1 MLERPSGSDA
11 CAHKQTTPALHPGYG
26 TPVAYHRPAMAQP
39 ETEFIGISAAIREV
53 EVEMDYSA
61 RSDAKVLLTGESGV
75 GKEIAARLIH
85 QRSRR
90 AHLPIVTINCAGIP
104 DSLLESELFG
114 HVRGSFTNA
123 YRDRLG
129 LFELADGGTVF
140 MDEVGEM
147 SLRMQALLLRFLETG
162 EIQRVGA
169 HGVQNRVN
177 VRVIAA
183 TNRDLVERIASRD
196 FREDLYY
203 RLNVIHITIPPLR
216 VRREDIPILLRHFV
230 AEYAER
236 HGVKAPDL
244 APETVACLV
253 AYDWPGNVRQLK
265 NIAERLIV
273 RAHDGV
279 IPPEV
284 LPPEI
289 LASARGAGPSFADNA
304 TSRADSLFEQ
314 MVRRRES
321 FWSVVFPQFMARD
334 LTRAELRQI
343 VTRGLEQTRGNYK
356 VLAELF
362 NMPQPGEY
370 KRFLNFLRRHG
381 CEVPFHPFRS
391 IKGHQVDQPYQGDD
405 QRDPL

>member
-1 MLERPSGSDA
+1 M
-11 CAHKQTTPALHPGYG
+11 GYG
-26 TPVAYHRPAMAQP
+26 TSGRRATAASSAASTEHRLRSSAGWMAQP
-39 ETEFIGISAAIREV
+39 ETEFIGISAAIRHV

-61 RSDAKVLLTGESGV
+61 RSDAKVLITGESGV

-85 QRSRR
+85 QRSQR
-90 AHLPIVTINCAGIP
+90 AHQPIVTINCAGIP

-129 LFELADGGTVF
+129 LFEMADGGTIF

-169 HGVQNRVN
+169 HGVQSRVN

-183 TNRDLVERIASRD
+183 TNRDLLERIGSRD

-203 RLNVIHITIPPLR
+203 RLNVIHITVPPLR
-216 VRREDIPILLRHFV
+216 ARREDIPMFLRHFF
-230 AEYAER
+230 ASYAER
-236 HGVKAPDL
+236 HGVTTPEL
-244 APETVACLV
+244 APETLSYLV
-253 AYDWPGNVRQLK
+253 AYDWPGNVRELK
-265 NIAERLIV
+265 NLAERLIV
-273 RAHDGV
+273 RSRADV
-279 IPPEV
+279 IPPAS

-289 LASARGAGPSFADNA
+289 LASARASAVSPPPSA
-304 TSRADSLFEQ
+304 TSLADSLFER
-314 MVRRRES
+314 MVDRHES
-321 FWSVVFPQFMARD
+321 FWSLVYPLFTSRD
-334 LTRAELRQI
+334 LTRGDLRQI
-343 VTRGLEQTRGNYK
+343 VARGLEQTRGNYK

-362 NMPQPGEY
+362 NMTNPGDY

-381 CEVPFHPFRS
+381 CEVPFQRFRTV
-391 IKGHQVDQPYQGDD
+391 KGQSEGDD
-405 QRDPL
+405 LIDRRDAAE